1 MPLRFHP
8 EIEGLTHCW
17 VEIEERWTRREV
29 RELME
34 RDDESTIVKFLR
46 SKVTGCHLER
56 GDGQPPVTT
65 TDELITNI
73 DDLDLRLVDFLG
85 TVLIQAAAIL
95 RTLGNLSGRLGS
107 PGSAGQRNR
116 TQTPQKQRRQK
127 R

>member
-1 MPLRFHP
+1 MPLKFHP

-34 RDDESTIVKFLR
+34 RDDEATMVKFLR
-46 SKVTGCHLER
+46 AKVTGCHLER

-65 TDELITNI
+65 TDELIANL
-73 DDLDLRLVDFLG
+73 DDLDLRLIDFIG

-107 PGSAGQRNR
+107 PGSAKNQ
-116 TQTPQKQRRQK
+116 TQTPKSQRRRK
-127 R
+127 P

>member
-1 MPLRFHP
+1 MPLKFHP

-29 RELME
+29 RELMD
-34 RDDESTIVKFLR
+34 RDDEATMVKFLR
-46 SKVTGCHLER
+46 AKVTGCHLER

-65 TDELITNI
+65 TDELIANL
-73 DDLDLRLVDFLG
+73 DDLDLRLIDFIG

-107 PGSAGQRNR
+107 PGSAKNQ
-116 TQTPQKQRRQK
+116 TQTPQKQRRRK
-127 R
+127 P

>member
-34 RDDESTIVKFLR
+34 RDDEATMVKFLR
-46 SKVTGCHLER
+46 AKVTGCHLER
-56 GDGQPPVTT
+56 GDGQSPVTT
-65 TDELITNI
+65 TDELIANL
-73 DDLDLRLVDFLG
+73 DDLDLRLIDFIG

-107 PGSAGQRNR
+107 PGSAKNQ
-116 TQTPQKQRRQK
+116 TQTPQKQRRRK
-127 R
+127 P

>member
-17 VEIEERWTRREV
+17 VEIEDRWTRREV

-34 RDDESTIVKFLR
+34 RDDEATMVKFLR
-46 SKVTGCHLER
+46 AKVTGCHLER

-65 TDELITNI
+65 TDELIANL
-73 DDLDLRLVDFLG
+73 DDLDLRLIDFIG

-107 PGSAGQRNR
+107 PGSAKNQ
-116 TQTPQKQRRQK
+116 TQTPQKQRRRK
-127 R
+127 P

>member
-34 RDDESTIVKFLR
+34 RDDEATMVKFLR
-46 SKVTGCHLER
+46 AKVTGCHLAR

-65 TDELITNI
+65 TDELIANL
-73 DDLDLRLVDFLG
+73 DDLDLRLIDFIG

-107 PGSAGQRNR
+107 PGSAKNQ
-116 TQTPQKQRRQK
+116 TQTPQKQRRRK
-127 R
+127 P

>member
-34 RDDESTIVKFLR
+34 RDDEATMVKFLR
-46 SKVTGCHLER
+46 AKVTGCHLER

-65 TDELITNI
+65 TDELIANL
-73 DDLDLRLVDFLG
+73 DDLDLRLIDFIG

-107 PGSAGQRNR
+107 PGSAKNQ
-116 TQTPQKQRRQK
+116 TQTPQKQRRRK
-127 R
+127 P